1 VTGFNSKRAQARDK
15 LQGNEMS
22 MSDLDWE
29 IQELYIE
36 GFSAKTIAVM
46 LACDIEIVLG
56 KIAAMGVEDVK
67 EDLSPFATVNS

>member
-1 VTGFNSKRAQARDK
+1 
-15 LQGNEMS
+15 

-46 LACDIEIVLG
+46 LKCDIDLVLG
-56 KIAAMGVEDVK
+56 KLADMGVEDSV
-67 EDLSPFATVNS
+67 EDMSPFATVNS

>member
-1 VTGFNSKRAQARDK
+1 
-15 LQGNEMS
+15 

-46 LACDIEIVLG
+46 LGCDVEIVLG
-56 KIAAMGVEDVK
+56 KIAQMGVADSQQDEEVY
-67 EDLSPFATVNS
+67 SPYLG

>member
-1 VTGFNSKRAQARDK
+1 VTGFQSKRAQARDK
-15 LQGNEMS
+15 LQGNDMS

-46 LACDIEIVLG
+46 LKCDIDLVLG
-56 KIAAMGVEDVK
+56 KLADMGVEDSV
-67 EDLSPFATVNS
+67 EDMSPFATVNS

>member
-1 VTGFNSKRAQARDK
+1 VTGFNSKRASARDK
-15 LQGNEMS
+15 LQGEA

-46 LACDIEIVLG
+46 LNCDIELVLG
-56 KIAAMGVEDVK
+56 KLEDMGVEDGK
-67 EDLSPFATVNS
+67 EDALSPFATVNS

>member
-1 VTGFNSKRAQARDK
+1 VTGFQSKRAQARDK

-46 LACDIEIVLG
+46 LACDIELVLG
-56 KIAAMGVEDVK
+56 KLADMGVEDSV
-67 EDLSPFATVNS
+67 EDMSPFATVNS

>member
-1 VTGFNSKRAQARDK
+1 MTGFNSKRASARDK
-15 LQGNEMS
+15 LQGEA

-46 LACDIEIVLG
+46 LNCDIELVLG
-56 KIAAMGVEDVK
+56 KLEDMGVEDGK
-67 EDLSPFATVNS
+67 EDALSPFATVNS

>member
-1 VTGFNSKRAQARDK
+1 VTGFNSKRAQARDRFK
-15 LQGNEMS
+15 GED

-46 LACDIEIVLG
+46 LGCDIEIVLG
-56 KIAAMGVEDVK
+56 KLADMGVEDVK

>member
-1 VTGFNSKRAQARDK
+1 
-15 LQGNEMS
+15 MS

-36 GFSAKTIAVM
+36 GYSAKTIAVM

-56 KIAAMGVEDVK
+56 KIASMGVADSTD
-67 EDLSPFATVNS
+67 DLSPFATVNS

>member
-1 VTGFNSKRAQARDK
+1 MTGFNSKRAMSRDK
-15 LQGNEMS
+15 FQGED

-46 LACDIEIVLG
+46 LNCDIELVLG
-56 KIAAMGVEDVK
+56 KLEAMGVEDGK
-67 EDLSPFATVNS
+67 EDTLSPFSTVNS

>member
-1 VTGFNSKRAQARDK
+1 
-15 LQGNEMS
+15 MS

-46 LACDIEIVLG
+46 LNCDIELVLG
-56 KIAAMGVEDVK
+56 KLEDMGVEDGK
-67 EDLSPFATVNS
+67 EDALSPFATVNS

>member
-1 VTGFNSKRAQARDK
+1 MTGFNSKRAQARDK
-15 LQGNEMS
+15 FQGED

-46 LACDIEIVLG
+46 LNCDIELVLG
-56 KIAAMGVEDVK
+56 KLEDMGVEDGK
-67 EDLSPFATVNS
+67 EDALSPFATVNS

>member
-1 VTGFNSKRAQARDK
+1 
-15 LQGNEMS
+15 

>member
-1 VTGFNSKRAQARDK
+1 MTGFQSKRAAARDK
-15 LQGNEMS
+15 LKENEMS

-56 KIAAMGVEDVK
+56 KIAAMGVADSQQDDEVY
-67 EDLSPFATVNS
+67 SPYHG

>member
-56 KIAAMGVEDVK
+56 KIAAMGVADSQQDDEVY
-67 EDLSPFATVNS
+67 SPYHG